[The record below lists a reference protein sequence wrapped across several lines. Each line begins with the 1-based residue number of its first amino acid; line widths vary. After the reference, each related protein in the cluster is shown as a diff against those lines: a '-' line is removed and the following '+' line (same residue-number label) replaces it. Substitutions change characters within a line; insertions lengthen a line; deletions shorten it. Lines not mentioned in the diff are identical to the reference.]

1 MSEKFKSTYR
11 GYLIDHHSPDPP
23 VVTLDKLDP
32 NAYAQ
37 FFEEANINQLML
49 YCKDHWG
56 SSYYD
61 TEVGRK
67 HPGLGSRDWVA
78 ELVPVLRKHNIE
90 FTAYYCFE
98 YDSYAPTAHPE
109 WSVLTAEG
117 IPLRCGMPTNTSNAK
132 WGIPCLHTGYR
143 DYVLNQLREI
153 VTRYHPDSLFIDI
166 FGMTLCYCD
175 TCRKLYRDRFGYDI
189 PETDQDRLAHNLDV
203 VSYLDDEAEKML
215 DDVRAAVLAIDPELA
230 VTINFSAHYPKKIR
244 DKLDYLF
251 TEPWAGNWLSG
262 AYARDTSGGK
272 PFQLGPGEISQVYNY
287 QPDTVYELAT
297 AEIAAQNSRVF
308 MYSESMHFDGTLE
321 MEEARKV
328 GKAYREI
335 EKFEPYL
342 TNREIHA
349 DIAIVQS
356 DDADIL
362 RATEPVQIRCVG
374 RALVNGPHRQAILGA
389 MELCDRSMKT
399 WRVVPELEL
408 DFQRMCSY
416 KMIILP
422 NLFHIR
428 AQLADDLR
436 RYVRQGGCL
445 LVTGESG
452 MYDSVGQLL
461 PDFTLADLMG
471 CHLVQKD
478 ETFRKNV
485 WCAYVQQTDDPVWNG
500 SAKTTAPVGPYI
512 LRTTA
517 DGGRALGHFIDPA
530 VLLTDQ
536 TWVNWGYPLPGHPNG
551 QTAIYEHTVGK
562 GKVLTTCFDLC
573 TMASKDYIWTR
584 SFFLGLLEQ
593 YLTPSVALDTPYP
606 NSLEFTCYTRNK
618 ELLIH
623 ELSAMARLTGGDTPM
638 LPGGTLRIADTFRQ
652 IIRAEQV
659 YPDQQSLVIH
669 HDEKSGCTD
678 VELPP
683 LRLHSIFR
691 LLTR

>member
-23 VVTLDKLDP
+23 VVTLENLDP
-32 NAYAQ
+32 AAYER
-37 FFEEANINQLML
+37 FFAEAHIDQIMV

-56 SSYYD
+56 SSYYN
-61 TEVGRK
+61 TETGRK

-78 ELVPVLRKHNIE
+78 ELVPVLRKHDIE

-98 YDSYAPTAHPE
+98 YDSYAPAAYPE
-109 WSVLTAEG
+109 WSVQTADG
-117 IPLRCGMPTNTSNAK
+117 IPLRCGMPTNSCNAK

-143 DYVLNQLREI
+143 DYVLKQLQEI
-153 VTRYHPDSLFIDI
+153 VSKYHPDSLFIDI
-166 FGMTLCYCD
+166 FGMTLCYCE

-189 PETDQDRLAHNLDV
+189 PETDEDRLAHNLDV

-215 DDVRAAVLAIDPELA
+215 DDVRRTVLKIDPELA
-230 VTINFSAHYPKKIR
+230 VTINFSAHYPKRIR

-328 GKAYREI
+328 GRAYGEI
-335 EKFEPYL
+335 EKFQPYL
-342 TNREIHA
+342 TNRTIHA
-349 DIAIVQS
+349 DIAILQS

-362 RATEPVQIRCVG
+362 CATEPVQIRCVG

-389 MELCDRSMKT
+389 MKLCDRSMKT
-399 WRVVPELEL
+399 WRIVPELEL
-408 DFQRMCSY
+408 DLQKMCSY

-428 AQLADDLR
+428 DELAANLR
-436 RYVRQGGCL
+436 RYVAQGGCL

-452 MYDSVGQLL
+452 MYDAAGRTLS
-461 PDFTLADLMG
+461 DFALADLMG
-471 CHLVQKD
+471 CHLIQKD
-478 ETFRKNV
+478 EAFRKNT
-485 WCAYVQQTDDPVWNG
+485 WCAYIQQTNDPIWKR
-500 SAKTTAPVGPYI
+500 SAKTTPPVGPYI
-512 LRTTA
+512 LRTAA

-530 VLLTDQ
+530 VLLTDT
-536 TWVNWGYPLPGHPNG
+536 TWVNWGCPLPGHPNG
-551 QTAIYEHTVGK
+551 QTAIYENTVGN
-562 GKVLTTCFDLC
+562 GKVLTTCFDFC
-573 TMASKDYIWTR
+573 TMASTDYIWTR
-584 SFFLGLLEQ
+584 DFFFGLLDQ
-593 YLTPSVALDTPYP
+593 YLTLSISLDTDYP
-606 NSLEFTCYTRNK
+606 NSLEFTCYTRNQ
-618 ELLIH
+618 ELLVH
-623 ELSAMARLTGGDTPM
+623 ELSAMARLTGGDTPL
-638 LPGGTLRIADTFRQ
+638 LPGGTLQIADTFRQ
-652 IIRAEQV
+652 VIQAEQV
-659 YPDQQSLVIH
+659 YPEHRPLTIRCNPMTGYTEVD
-669 HDEKSGCTD
+669 
-678 VELPP
+678 LPP
-683 LRLHSIFR
+683 LQIHNVYR